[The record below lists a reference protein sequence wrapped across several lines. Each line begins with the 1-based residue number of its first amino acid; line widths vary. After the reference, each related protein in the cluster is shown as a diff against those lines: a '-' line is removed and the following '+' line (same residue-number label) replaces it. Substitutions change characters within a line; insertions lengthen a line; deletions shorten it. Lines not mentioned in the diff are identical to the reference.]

1 MIIKIITLFRIS
13 FYIIFS
19 VFIAFN
25 SLDVFSQR
33 NFRIIGEDK
42 QLISF
47 KLLNN
52 LIVFPINV
60 NGKELNFILDSGV
73 GSTILFNLNVED
85 SLTLLNIEKI
95 KLKGLGIENSVD
107 AILSKGNRFELNNIV
122 SNNQKVYVVSND
134 NFDLSSKMGITIH
147 GIIGYEIL
155 KDFVVKINYS
165 SKKLTFYEPDNYQ
178 YSSCKQCETFDL
190 QFHMLK
196 PYINANVKIDEYSQP
211 FQVKLLIDS
220 GGSDAMWLFENTHP
234 KILPP
239 VKYFHD
245 FLGEG
250 LSGSIYG
257 KRSKI
262 SSLLLGS
269 FALTNPTVSYP
280 DSLAIAEALN
290 FKERNGSLGAN
301 ILKRFTVIFDYNNN
315 KITLKKGNSF
325 KEPFYYNMSGIELVY
340 NGKVLVKEKDNGAIN
355 IRDSE
360 MSNNFKVTLD
370 YNYKFV
376 FKPTYRVEKLRIGSP
391 AEKAGLLAGDI
402 LIKINGKYT
411 YDLTLE
417 EIVENFYQKENSKI
431 ELVVERNGQDYQ
443 YRFRLEDNL
452 K

>member
-1 MIIKIITLFRIS
+1 M
-13 FYIIFS
+13 
-19 VFIAFN
+19 
-25 SLDVFSQR
+25 DVFSQR
-33 NFRIIGEDK
+33 NFKIIGEEK

-52 LIVFPINV
+52 LIVFPIYV

-73 GSTILFNLNVED
+73 GSTILFNLNNED
-85 SLTLLNIEKI
+85 SLKLLNIEKI
-95 KLKGLGIENSVD
+95 KLKGLGVEDSVD

-155 KDFVVKINYS
+155 KDFVVKINYG
-165 SKKLTFYEPDNYQ
+165 SKKLTFFEPNNYQ
-178 YSSCKQCETFDL
+178 YKSCKKCETFDL
-190 QFHMLK
+190 QFYMLK
-196 PYINANVKIDEYSQP
+196 PYMNAKVKINEYSSP
-211 FQVKLLIDS
+211 ISVKLLIDS

-234 KILPP
+234 EILPP

-250 LSGSIYG
+250 LSGPIYG

-262 SSLLLGS
+262 FSLFLGN
-269 FALTNPTVSYP
+269 FELTNPTVSYP

-301 ILKRFTVIFDYNNN
+301 ILKRFTVIFDYNND

-325 KEPFYYNMSGIELVY
+325 KEPFNYNMSGIELVY

-355 IRDSE
+355 IKDSE
-360 MSNNFKVTLD
+360 VSNNFKVTLD

-417 EIVENFYQKENSKI
+417 EIVENFYQKENTRI